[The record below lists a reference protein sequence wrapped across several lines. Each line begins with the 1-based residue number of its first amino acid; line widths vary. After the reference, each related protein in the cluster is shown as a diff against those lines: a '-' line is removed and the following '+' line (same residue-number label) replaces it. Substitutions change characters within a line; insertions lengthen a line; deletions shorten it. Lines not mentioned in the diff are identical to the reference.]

1 MAIYAWFGGHTGYTG
16 TNSGY
21 TAQYGGPSGSPAWVS
36 GIDGSVSTSGDFVF
50 GPYFWGN
57 PKNWRSV
64 TPIGNTY
71 YYNTTNFTPQ
81 GGDTVYIGNKYVVN
95 YNTNSYT
102 SRYGVSLLY
111 GGMSGDGFVASG
123 QTGWFGAT
131 GAQNGTTGN
140 PRNRYQDITFYVG
153 MAQGGFYPDAAGA
166 KGYYGWDIRTGEI
179 GQGATSI
186 GLESGLTALNIRTA
200 VMQNNDYATNGYGSG
215 ATIVCKNLSTS
226 VGITAPKFY
235 TYSAYTSGTATS
247 PTYSIIAL
255 LGNWPYIYQYGSNVL
270 STQSTIST
278 TGASW
283 YAGSNCTKI
292 ISSNTNK
299 TKFFNISCDKL
310 VEDAYIWGNY
320 GGTAQAFTSAV
331 VTVNGYQGAD
341 FNHAVTLGS
350 LHEGT
355 QPIFSTVT
363 LGSGTAN
370 NSPYI
375 KFGSAKVN
383 ALLGNDG
390 NIGVHESAAS
400 TDQVIIRD
408 GYLRKGN
415 LLMYHPTNQAWQ
427 NFKLGDPTVATDP
440 GIRIDSSAVDVRC
453 FNGQTLVTQAGLQG
467 EYAYPV
473 LVAQEET
480 IRP

>member
-1 MAIYAWFGGHTGYTG
+1 
-16 TNSGY
+16 
-21 TAQYGGPSGSPAWVS
+21 
-36 GIDGSVSTSGDFVF
+36 
-50 GPYFWGN
+50 
-57 PKNWRSV
+57 
-64 TPIGNTY
+64 
-71 YYNTTNFTPQ
+71 
-81 GGDTVYIGNKYVVN
+81 
-95 YNTNSYT
+95 
-102 SRYGVSLLY
+102 
-111 GGMSGDGFVASG
+111 
-123 QTGWFGAT
+123 
-131 GAQNGTTGN
+131 
-140 PRNRYQDITFYVG
+140 
-153 MAQGGFYPDAAGA
+153 
-166 KGYYGWDIRTGEI
+166 
-179 GQGATSI
+179 
-186 GLESGLTALNIRTA
+186 
-200 VMQNNDYATNGYGSG
+200 
-215 ATIVCKNLSTS
+215 
-226 VGITAPKFY
+226 
-235 TYSAYTSGTATS
+235 
-247 PTYSIIAL
+247 
-255 LGNWPYIYQYGSNVL
+255 
-270 STQSTIST
+270 
-278 TGASW
+278 
-283 YAGSNCTKI
+283 
-292 ISSNTNK
+292 
-299 TKFFNISCDKL
+299 

-363 LGSGTAN
+363 LGGGTAN

-390 NIGVHESAAS
+390 NIGVHENAAS

-440 GIRIDSSAVDVRC
+440 GIRIDSNAVDVRC

-480 IRP
+480 IRL